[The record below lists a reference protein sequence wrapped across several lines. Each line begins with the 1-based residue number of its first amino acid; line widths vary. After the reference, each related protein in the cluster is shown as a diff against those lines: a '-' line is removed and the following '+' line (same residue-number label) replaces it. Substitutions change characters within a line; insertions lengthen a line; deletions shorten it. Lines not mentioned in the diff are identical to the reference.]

1 MADNENLLSIPHKI
15 LKKISN
21 INTSDTNPDTS
32 DNMDSSPEMAT
43 NQLFIEQAHQNDPRF
58 KKYVQLVEKNLQSFD
73 AVNEW
78 ADIISFLGRLLKSF
92 QAYPQFSIIPRKQL
106 VAKRLAQCLNPGFP
120 AGVHQKTLDVYAFI
134 LKTIGPDQLAID
146 LALWSTGLFPFVQ
159 YAATHVKPQLLNIFE
174 TYYFPLHSK
183 LRPAMR
189 GFIIALLPAL
199 EEEGSEFF
207 DKVVI
212 LIEKLSETVELPFFY
227 SCMWLVMISNPN
239 LRPPALNYL
248 LRKLPKILDREAIAI
263 VLGGKENLSLMIR
276 AFAATLHDHQ
286 LLVQRGLLEL
296 LVQNFVLKHC
306 MIPYEDL
313 VILMRAALGIVLR
326 KDMSLNRRLYA
337 WLLGSDGKT
346 QSQIA
351 YFSQYAE
358 KAAIHAVRGMLQQNT
373 HSQKGDVEQQQRP
386 YKILISLMDK
396 WELGQPIVH
405 HVFMDAIIS
414 IKSQQQDQAEL
425 LKTAN
430 MWMDMV
436 EPYLICFKL
445 FETMDNAFL
454 NAHKSTPQ
462 HLEGLLLIEF
472 ILDSFKLA
480 DDEIRQIHFPFILA
494 ALTRHLKDSLHDP
507 AFVKNLPIVNQA
519 IVLVLLLLA
528 RLPESVY
535 TEKTTM
541 HTEKSERKRFD
552 ANMNILDYV
561 REFYRIDSSP
571 LYDAETSEKE
581 KEESEETGDLSNTKK
596 ASEPRLMPFQPRSGY
611 DSLYGQVFVKE
622 ITENLTS
629 FLVEFVNSY
638 IVLPQD
644 LRTGIDVGAEGT
656 RLKDIEHELERVY
669 LGICSAITSVAKY
682 ADDQFE
688 LSHSDALTDS
698 LLKCCQET
706 DLFGILDAGM
716 TTMTYLA
723 RTKRLIKPSILQQTK
738 HIKAI
743 MDKLWSFLTPSLELL
758 HMRTVEL
765 LWLLTDVSQPYQIET
780 IISNYLIQK
789 GSDHDPHVHLNRF
802 GIVWELSENIPEAST
817 VFTRPIFLILD
828 LLREGACALDR
839 SSGEFW
845 VKTYLKNYVRLL
857 RPFLT
862 AMLDKHILYRT
873 ARLDV
878 DWKNQLLKK
887 KPSSEK
893 MTEIVYSIYTRPFD
907 TEIIDYTLTALIT
920 LVNFGGSK
928 VLKAC
933 KNHIVDMEGSV
944 GTSAQQILDIDTTKP
959 VSFLDLLVLI
969 SLKFLETEPNANMI
983 GALEKP
989 VRVIQLR
996 AADLLYL
1003 IISRLDFVNMTL
1015 VQQIQTHV
1023 FHKLLFCIT
1032 SGHLELQP
1040 KLLHLLHA
1048 SLAITSASTQQ
1059 GTKEIAQHQRRA
1071 SSDSTHSNTA
1081 TMINHGEAVTLMQ
1094 NQSELFVKCVT
1105 DALTLSSNRALLSA
1119 WIDFILATLPYIKY
1133 GFKCMLVPTLMCIC
1147 HQISLRCDT
1156 IETAIHEKPN
1166 SCAFN
1171 EKDIAVLLTGLEK
1184 ILMFCLTERII
1195 NDDWLKSTG
1204 DLPIPR
1210 IPEQSVL
1217 TGFAQVM
1224 HDPEAYAHYK
1234 PRDVIVYHLP
1244 IVLEILVNTWH
1255 VFRRPQWNEAT
1266 VQALGEAKVEAI
1278 LHSFSYAA
1286 DQAKGRL
1293 EVIFEKLFKY
1303 SIADFVEG
1311 LIEIF
1316 YIENPTALELDQTQE
1331 YHMTTLDVLSC
1342 TPTSTPQ
1349 HIITTLLDSIRQRTP
1364 GAYQQRRRKIIRQGK
1379 LSDTSTLRFAEIYC
1393 GYIKNPESIVLLW
1406 PMIHSFSKDYLSQA
1420 STFKLFLPG
1429 LMRFL
1434 TVSLEELTKANDFDH
1449 KKRIRKDAQELYQRC
1464 VDYCILIA
1472 GKSFDQSL
1480 WIRGRSATLYDD
1492 PSILDDTSSTHTVES
1507 NESHVASNANS
1518 ISSHNNSSIIHSVDS
1533 TTRNVS
1539 ISNVLDMEKK
1549 ASWKLRED
1557 VMISQVNQYLANQVI
1572 PRLRLL
1578 VGDND
1583 KINSLLNNLVYY
1595 VIGPLLKSK
1604 VKSPIILD
1612 QLCEMACMPFTY
1624 KTWRKEVWEVFI
1636 DPRFFY
1642 MNSVSAKKW
1651 MTIIH
1656 TAFSIEKERMTELMA
1671 RITTTPSTAF
1681 FSNRDLETLNRS
1693 LNLRRLSFVLF
1704 SGTMDQYV
1712 PQLPMIQEK
1721 IVELLK
1727 LEHSE
1732 MVHTEIY
1739 LCLRVILVRFSQK
1752 HLSNFWP
1759 VLVTE
1764 LMRLYH
1770 SFLNHDFQ
1778 DRLEEAQIA
1787 LAGCKYLDLLCTLEL
1802 DAFQI
1807 YQWIFIRDTVE
1818 TLIKPQT
1825 EEPIPMMEMLT
1836 RKMSSESNDAF
1847 DFSFSETDMQP
1858 SLGSLKRPML
1868 TMRSITSIRQLSFFV
1883 EHVGL
1888 YVYQSSF
1895 TLSKPDLPF
1904 IESLLLG
1911 DLLEEEG
1918 GD

>member
-1 MADNENLLSIPHKI
+1 MELTEASEFL
-15 LKKISN
+15 
-21 INTSDTNPDTS
+21 
-32 DNMDSSPEMAT
+32 AY
-43 NQLFIEQAHQNDPRF
+43 QNDPRF
-58 KKYVQLVEKNLQSFD
+58 RKYVQLVEKNLQSFD

-134 LKTIGPDQLAID
+134 LKTIGSDQLAID

-174 TYYFPLHSK
+174 TYYLPLHSK

-189 GFIIALLPAL
+189 GFVIALLPAL

-227 SCMWLVMISNPN
+227 SCMWLIMISNPA

-248 LRKLPKILDREAIAI
+248 LRKLPKIVDREAVAV
-263 VLGGKENLSLMIR
+263 VLGGKENISLMIR

-306 MIPYEDL
+306 MIPHEDL

-346 QSQIA
+346 QTQIS
-351 YFSQYAE
+351 YFNQYAE
-358 KAAIHAVRGMLQQNT
+358 KAATHAVRGMLQQHPHN
-373 HSQKGDVEQQQRP
+373 QKLDVEQQQRP

-414 IKSQQQDQAEL
+414 IKSQKQDQVEL

-436 EPYLICFKL
+436 EPYLICYKL
-445 FETMDNAFL
+445 FETVDNAFS
-454 NAHKSTPQ
+454 NTRKSIPER
-462 HLEGLLLIEF
+462 LESLRLIEF
-472 ILDSFKLA
+472 TLDSFKLA
-480 DDEIRQIHFPFILA
+480 DDEVQQIHFPFMVA
-494 ALTRHLKDSLHDP
+494 ALTRQLKDSLSNP
-507 AFVKNLPIVNQA
+507 TFIENLPVINQA

-535 TEKTTM
+535 LEKVSEYR
-541 HTEKSERKRFD
+541 EKDEKKRFEYD
-552 ANMNILDYV
+552 MNILDYV
-561 REFYRIDSSP
+561 REFYNLNHSTHHDT
-571 LYDAETSEKE
+571 ETSNNEKGE
-581 KEESEETGDLSNTKK
+581 NEEIGDLSNTKK
-596 ASEPRLMPFQPRSGY
+596 TPQPQPIQFQPRSGY
-611 DSLYGQVFVKE
+611 SSLHGQVFVKE

-629 FLVEFVNSY
+629 FLIEFVNSY

-644 LRTGIDVGAEGT
+644 LLRGVDVGAEGIH
-656 RLKDIEHELERVY
+656 LKDIEHELERVY

-682 ADDQFE
+682 ADDQFD
-688 LSHSDALTDS
+688 LTGSDALTS
-698 LLKCCQET
+698 ALLKCCQET
-706 DLFGILDAGM
+706 SLFGIVDTGI

-723 RTKRLIKPSILQQTK
+723 RTKRFIKPSILQQTK

-743 MDKLWSFLTPSLELL
+743 MDRLWGFLTPSMELL

-765 LWLLTDVSQPYQIET
+765 LWLLTDVSQPSQIET

-789 GSDHDPHVHLNRF
+789 GNDQDPHVNLNRF
-802 GIVWELSENIPEAST
+802 GVVWELSENIPEAST

-828 LLREGACALDR
+828 LLREGTCSLDR
-839 SSGEFW
+839 SAGEAW
-845 VKTYLKNYVRLL
+845 VKTYLKNYARLL

-862 AMLDKHILYRT
+862 TMLDKHILRRT
-873 ARLDV
+873 AKLDV

-893 MTEIVYSIYTRPFD
+893 ITEIVYSVYTRSFD
-907 TEIIDYTLTALIT
+907 TDILDYMLTTLIT

-933 KNHIVDMEGSV
+933 KQHLVDMEGSV
-944 GTSAQQILDIDTTKP
+944 GTAAQQILDIDTTKP
-959 VSFLDLLVLI
+959 VSFLDLLMLI
-969 SLKFLETEPNANMI
+969 SLKFLETEPNAVTMD
-983 GALEKP
+983 KP
-989 VRVIQLR
+989 VRSIQLH

-1023 FHKLLFCIT
+1023 LQKLLFCIT
-1032 SGHLELQP
+1032 TGHLKLQS

-1048 SLAITSASTQQ
+1048 SLAITSATTQQ
-1059 GTKEIAQHQRRA
+1059 GTKEIVQHQRRP
-1071 SSDSTHSNTA
+1071 SSDSTHSNAA
-1081 TMINHGEAVTLMQ
+1081 TIINHGEAVTLMQ

-1105 DALTLSSNRALLSA
+1105 DALTLSSNRALLSSY
-1119 WIDFILATLPYIKY
+1119 IDFILATLPYIKY
-1133 GFKCMLVPTLMCIC
+1133 GFRCMLVPTLMCIC
-1147 HQISLRCDT
+1147 HQISVRCDT
-1156 IETAIHEKPN
+1156 IEITIHEKPT
-1166 SCAFN
+1166 SCAFT
-1171 EKDIAVLLTGLEK
+1171 EKDIMILLTGLEK
-1184 ILMFCLTERII
+1184 ILMFCLTERVI

-1204 DLPIPR
+1204 DLPMPR

-1217 TGFAQVM
+1217 IGLAQVM
-1224 HDPEAYAHYK
+1224 HDSEAYAHYK

-1244 IVLEILVNTWH
+1244 IVLEILVNTWR
-1255 VFRRPQWNEAT
+1255 VFRRPQWDEAT
-1266 VQALGEAKVEAI
+1266 TQAMGEAKVEAM

-1293 EVIFEKLFKY
+1293 ETTFEKLFKY
-1303 SIADFVEG
+1303 SIADFIEG

-1316 YIENPTALELDQTQE
+1316 YIENPTALELDQTQDH
-1331 YHMTTLDVLSC
+1331 HMTTVDVLSC

-1379 LSDTSTLRFAEIYC
+1379 LSDTSILRFAEIYC
-1393 GYIKNPESIVLLW
+1393 GHIKNPESIVLLW

-1420 STFKLFLPG
+1420 SAFKLFLPG

-1434 TVSLEELTKANDFDH
+1434 TVSLEELTKANDYDH
-1449 KKRIRKDAQELYQRC
+1449 ERRVRKDAQELYQRC

-1492 PSILDDTSSTHTVES
+1492 PSILDDTSSTHTNDS
-1507 NESHVASNANS
+1507 NESHAVSNQNS
-1518 ISSHNNSSIIHSVDS
+1518 IPSHNNSGIISSADN

-1549 ASWKLRED
+1549 ASWKVRED

-1604 VKSPIILD
+1604 VKSPIVLD
-1612 QLCEMACMPFTY
+1612 QLCEMARMPFTY

-1636 DPRFFY
+1636 DSRFFY
-1642 MNSVSAKKW
+1642 MNSTAARKW

-1681 FSNRDLETLNRS
+1681 FSNKDVETLNRS

-1727 LEHSE
+1727 LDHSE

-1739 LCLRVILVRFSQK
+1739 LCLRVILMRFSQK

-1759 VLVTE
+1759 VLITE
-1764 LMRLYH
+1764 LMRLYN
-1770 SFLNHDFQ
+1770 SFLHHDFQ
-1778 DRLEEAQIA
+1778 DRPEEAQIA

-1825 EEPIPMMEMLT
+1825 EEPIPMMESLT
-1836 RKMSSESNDAF
+1836 QKISNQ
-1847 DFSFSETDMQP
+1847 SNTHMQP

-1868 TMRSITSIRQLSFFV
+1868 TMRHISSIRQLSFFV

-1918 GD
+1918 E